1 MGELRSVEARKA
13 DVLAALAKQR
23 DLWLATADRT
33 GRPHL
38 IAVSAWWNGSQV
50 IMATVITTRSARNLA
65 STGVARLAIGS
76 PEDVIVIDAEV
87 AGGSTPVTADR
98 STSEGF
104 AAAVGWDPREVD
116 GDWVYFTLLPSRIQ
130 AYRGYDELPGRDV
143 MRDGRW
149 LA

>member
-1 MGELRSVEARKA
+1 MSELRSVEERKNE
-13 DVLAALAKQR
+13 VVAALAKQR

-38 IAVSAWWNGSQV
+38 IAVSAWWNGSHI
-50 IMATVITTRSARNLA
+50 IMATARSTRSARNLE
-65 STGVARLAIGS
+65 STSAARLAMGS

-87 AGGSTPVTADR
+87 MGGSRLVKSEPD
-98 STSEGF
+98 TSVGF
-104 AAAVGWDPREVD
+104 AAAVGWDPRDID
-116 GDWVYFTLLPSRIQ
+116 GDWIYFTLLPSRIQ
-130 AYRGYDELPGRDV
+130 AYRGYDELAGRDV